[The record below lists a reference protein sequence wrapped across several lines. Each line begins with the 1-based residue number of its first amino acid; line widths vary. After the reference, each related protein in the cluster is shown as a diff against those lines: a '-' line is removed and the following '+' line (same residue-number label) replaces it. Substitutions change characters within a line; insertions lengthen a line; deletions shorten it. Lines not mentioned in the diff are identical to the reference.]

1 MANTPIPAEERDWL
15 DSVSDYFK
23 THPKIILPAV
33 IVIVLIAYFAG
44 QHFFTTQPIGT
55 DPTVAG
61 RPLSNPAQHLH
72 SFAIDPL
79 QPGVIILGSHYG
91 VFASSNNGAS
101 WPQNRG
107 LLDTLMITYLSPS
120 ITDTKTIG
128 MVGISPSGINF
139 NGSNGL
145 YVSHNEGASW
155 THMADPAGVSPD
167 TSRYLIYSVPTA
179 SNTWMAIYVGLG
191 LYVTTD
197 DGHIWSLLKAPV
209 SHQESQRVVWVSQS
223 NPQLILLGSTVGL
236 YRSIDGGKTWQT
248 DSQINSGVSVIRSV
262 PTHPD
267 TVYISSDAGIYRSD
281 DGGKTFELV
290 STNVTNA
297 AFSQLAVGYQNANI
311 LYGLVGQQ
319 IWSSTDGG
327 KVWNQTS
334 QLNTSYP
341 MGLYVSPQNDQ
352 QIYVGF
358 YTPAEVIE
366 STDGGKNWHLV
377 AS

>member
-1 MANTPIPAEERDWL
+1 
-15 DSVSDYFK
+15 
-23 THPKIILPAV
+23 
-33 IVIVLIAYFAG
+33 
-44 QHFFTTQPIGT
+44 
-55 DPTVAG
+55 
-61 RPLSNPAQHLH
+61 
-72 SFAIDPL
+72 
-79 QPGVIILGSHYG
+79 
-91 VFASSNNGAS
+91 
-101 WPQNRG
+101 
-107 LLDTLMITYLSPS
+107 
-120 ITDTKTIG
+120 
-128 MVGISPSGINF
+128 
-139 NGSNGL
+139 
-145 YVSHNEGASW
+145 
-155 THMADPAGVSPD
+155 
-167 TSRYLIYSVPTA
+167 
-179 SNTWMAIYVGLG
+179 MAIYVGFG
-191 LYVTTD
+191 LYVTTN
-197 DGHIWSLLKAPV
+197 DGHTWSLLKAPV

-248 DSQINSGVSVIRSV
+248 DSLINSGVSVIRSV

-267 TVYISSDAGIYRSD
+267 TVYISSDAGIYRSN

-290 STNVTNA
+290 SAIVTNA

-319 IWSSTDGG
+319 VWSSTDGG
-327 KVWNQTS
+327 KDWNQTS
-334 QLNTSYP
+334 QLSTSYP